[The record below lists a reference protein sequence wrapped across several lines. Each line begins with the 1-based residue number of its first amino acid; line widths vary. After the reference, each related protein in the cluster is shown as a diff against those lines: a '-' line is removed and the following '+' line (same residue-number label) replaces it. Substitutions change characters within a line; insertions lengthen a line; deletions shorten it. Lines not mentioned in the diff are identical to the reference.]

1 MSMDISDFYQTFFDE
16 ADELLADMEQ
26 HLLVLQPEAPDAE
39 QLNAIFRA
47 AHSIKGGAGT
57 FGFSVLQETT
67 HLMENLLDEARRGE
81 MQLNTD
87 IINLFLETKDI
98 MQEQLDAYKQSQ
110 EPDAASFDYICQ
122 ALRQL
127 ALEAKG
133 ETPSAVTR
141 LSVVAKSEP
150 QDEQSRN
157 QLPRRIILSRLKA
170 GEVDLLEEEL
180 GHLTTL
186 TDVVKGVDSLSA
198 ILPGDIAEDDI
209 TAVLCFVIEAD
220 QITFETVEVSPKIS
234 TPPVLKLAAEQA
246 PTGRVEREKTT
257 RSSESTSIRV
267 AVEKVDQLINL
278 VGELVITQS
287 MLAQRSSELDP
298 VNHGDLITSMGQLQR
313 NARDLQ
319 ESVMSI
325 RMMPME
331 YVFSRYPRLV
341 RDLAGKLG
349 KQVELTLV
357 GSSTELDKS
366 LIERI
371 IDPLT
376 HLVRNSLDHGIE
388 LPEKRLAAGKN
399 SVGNLILSAEHQ
411 GGNICIEV
419 TDDGA
424 GLNRERILAKAA
436 SQGLTVSENMSDD
449 EVAML
454 IFAPGF
460 STAEQVTDVSGRGVG
475 MDVVK
480 RNIQEMG
487 GHVEIQSKQG
497 TGTTIRILL
506 PLTLAILDGM
516 SVRVADEVFILPL
529 NAVMESLQ
537 PREAINF
544 MVITKGAGRI
554 AEVGARFVLDGM
566 PGKQMAIDAD
576 LNAGL
581 IGEDEAKK
589 RRSEV
594 TQEADFYGSMDGA
607 SKFVRG
613 DAIAGILIMVINV
626 VGGLLVGVLQHG
638 MSMGH
643 AAESYTLLTIGDGL
657 VAQIPALVISTAAG
671 VIVTRVSTDQDVGE
685 QMVNQ
690 LFSNPSVMLLSA
702 AVLGL
707 LGLVPGMPNL
717 VFLLFTAGL
726 LGLAWWIRGREQKAP
741 AEPKPVKMA
750 ENNAVVE
757 ATWNDVQ
764 LEDSLGMEVGYRLSP
779 MVDFQQDG
787 ELLGRIRSIRKKFA
801 QEMGFLPPVVH
812 IRDNMDLQPAR
823 YRILMKGVE
832 IGSGDAYPGR
842 WLAINPGTAA
852 GTLPGEATVDPAF
865 GLNAIWI
872 ESALKEQAQI
882 QGYTVVEA
890 STVVATHLN
899 HLISQHAAELFGRQE
914 AQQLLDRVAQEM
926 PKLTEDLV
934 PGVVTLTTL
943 HKVLQNLLDEKVP
956 IRDMR
961 TILETLAEHAPIQ
974 SDPHELTAVVR
985 VALGRAITQQWFP
998 GKDEVH
1004 VIGLDTPLERLLLQA
1019 LQGGGGLEPGLAD
1032 RLLAQTQEALSR
1044 QEMVGAPPVLL
1055 VNHALRPLL
1064 SRFLRRSLP
1073 QLVVLSNLELS
1084 DNRHIRM
1091 TATIGGK

>member
-110 EPDAASFDYICQ
+110 KPDAASFDYICQ

-127 ALEAKG
+127 ALEAKD

-150 QDEQSRN
+150 QDEQSRS
-157 QLPRRIILSRLKA
+157 QSPRRIILSRLKA

-186 TDVVKGVDSLSA
+186 TDVVKGTDSLSA
-198 ILPGDIAEDDI
+198 ILTGDIAEDDI

-220 QITFETVEVSPKIS
+220 QITFETVEVSPKIA

-388 LPEKRLAAGKN
+388 LPEKRLATGKN

-537 PREAINF
+537 PREADLHPLAGGERVLEVRGEYLPIVELWKVFNVAGAKTEATQGIV
-544 MVITKGAGRI
+544 VILQSGGRRY
-554 AEVGARFVLDGM
+554 ALLVD
-566 PGKQMAIDAD
+566 Q
-576 LNAGL
+576 L
-581 IGEDEAKK
+581 IGQHQVVVKNLESNYRK
-589 RRSEV
+589 V
-594 TQEADFYGSMDGA
+594 P
-607 SKFVRG
+607 
-613 DAIAGILIMVINV
+613 GI
-626 VGGLLVGVLQHG
+626 
-638 MSMGH
+638 S
-643 AAESYTLLTIGDGL
+643 AATILGDGS
-657 VAQIPALVISTAAG
+657 VALIVDVSALQAINREQRMANTAA
-671 VIVTRVSTDQDVGE
+671 
-685 QMVNQ
+685 
-690 LFSNPSVMLLSA
+690 
-702 AVLGL
+702 
-707 LGLVPGMPNL
+707 
-717 VFLLFTAGL
+717 
-726 LGLAWWIRGREQKAP
+726 
-741 AEPKPVKMA
+741 
-750 ENNAVVE
+750 
-757 ATWNDVQ
+757 
-764 LEDSLGMEVGYRLSP
+764 
-779 MVDFQQDG
+779 
-787 ELLGRIRSIRKKFA
+787 
-801 QEMGFLPPVVH
+801 
-812 IRDNMDLQPAR
+812 
-823 YRILMKGVE
+823 
-832 IGSGDAYPGR
+832 
-842 WLAINPGTAA
+842 
-852 GTLPGEATVDPAF
+852 
-865 GLNAIWI
+865 
-872 ESALKEQAQI
+872 
-882 QGYTVVEA
+882 
-890 STVVATHLN
+890 
-899 HLISQHAAELFGRQE
+899 
-914 AQQLLDRVAQEM
+914 
-926 PKLTEDLV
+926 
-934 PGVVTLTTL
+934 
-943 HKVLQNLLDEKVP
+943 
-956 IRDMR
+956 
-961 TILETLAEHAPIQ
+961 
-974 SDPHELTAVVR
+974 
-985 VALGRAITQQWFP
+985 
-998 GKDEVH
+998 
-1004 VIGLDTPLERLLLQA
+1004 
-1019 LQGGGGLEPGLAD
+1019 
-1032 RLLAQTQEALSR
+1032 
-1044 QEMVGAPPVLL
+1044 
-1055 VNHALRPLL
+1055 
-1064 SRFLRRSLP
+1064 
-1073 QLVVLSNLELS
+1073 
-1084 DNRHIRM
+1084 
-1091 TATIGGK
+1091 